1 MLLIDNDV
9 IAAVLTTK
17 DCIAVQEQAF
27 AGVLTGASVSRPRL
41 DTFVPCDRE
50 DGYYRFG
57 TIEGA
62 TDGVYAVRLK
72 SDVMTWP
79 KSPDGSW
86 SEKKYCIRPDTYCGL
101 VLLFSTADG
110 EPLAILNDGHLQHM
124 RVGAAAG
131 IGARLL
137 SRPDSRRVG
146 LIGSGGMARTVL
158 EALVE
163 VRNIEQVR
171 VFSRTPANLKR
182 FADEMSGR
190 LGVRIEAVESARE
203 AVRGADILATATD
216 SMLPVVEAEW
226 LEPGMHVVGIGPLD
240 LAAGCEARIDV
251 VVRQGIEAFEMPET
265 GQFRRDLGHSR
276 SAFVGGSPEEQKRLP
291 PVVRKQRPGKSWPL
305 YADVIAGRAR
315 GRTSEAQITQ
325 YRAVG
330 NWGLQFAACGG
341 LAYREA
347 KARGLGRQLPT
358 DWFLQSIKNTNRV
371 LQPK

>member
-9 IAAVLTTK
+9 IAKVLTTK
-17 DCIAVQEQAF
+17 DCIAVQEWAF
-27 AGVLTGASVSRPRL
+27 AGMNTGASVGRPRL
-41 DTFVPCDRE
+41 DTFVPCERE

-57 TIEGA
+57 TVEGA
-62 TDGVYAVRLK
+62 TDGYYAVRLK

-79 KSPDGSW
+79 KNPDGSW
-86 SEKKYCIRPDTYCGL
+86 SEKKYCMQPDTYCGL
-101 VLLFSTADG
+101 VVLFSTQNG

-137 SRPDSRRVG
+137 SRKNSRRIG
-146 LIGSGGMARTVL
+146 LIGSGGMARTLL
-158 EALVE
+158 EAMVE
-163 VRNIEQVR
+163 VRPIEEVR
-171 VFSRTPANLKR
+171 VFSRNASNRTR
-182 FADEMSGR
+182 FAETMSQA
-190 LGVRIEAVESARE
+190 LGVRVEPADSARA
-203 AVRGADILATATD
+203 AVRGVDILATATD

-226 LEPGMHVVGIGPLD
+226 LEPGMHLVGIGPLD
-240 LAAGCEARIDV
+240 LAPACEARVDV
-251 VVRQGIEAFEMPET
+251 VVRQGVEAFEMPES

-291 PVVRKQRPGKSWPL
+291 PVVKKQKSAKPWPL
-305 YADVIAGRAR
+305 YADVIAGRAE
-315 GRTSEAQITQ
+315 GRTSETQITQ

-347 KARGLGRQLPT
+347 KARGLGRQLPLE
-358 DWFLQSIKNTNRV
+358 WFLQDIKN
-371 LQPK
+371 